1 MKKYFITGTNTDIGK
16 TVVTAGI
23 ALASLRNSQK
33 TIVMKPVQTGT
44 DDYPTDIQTI
54 ETLIEEKISNELSIP
69 YAFKMPA
76 SPHLAAKKENKS
88 IDVSK
93 ILDSYNELQKMDIDT
108 LLVEGA
114 GGLLVPIT
122 EDYLMIDL
130 IKDMDISVILVTTT
144 LLGTINHTLL
154 SIEAMKSRGIDIA
167 GIIINKT
174 SQNPSEI
181 ELDNIRI
188 IKKLSKVK
196 ILAEIKDFSDQK
208 NFEKELSNSFNKLFL
223 KLND

>member
-16 TVVTAGI
+16 TVVTAGL

-54 ETLIEEKISNELSIP
+54 ETIIEEKISNELSIP

-76 SPHLAAKKENKS
+76 SPHLASQKENKT
-88 IDVSK
+88 IDISK

-108 LLVEGA
+108 LLIEGA

-130 IKDMDISVILVTTT
+130 IKDMDIPVILVTTT
-144 LLGTINHTLL
+144 MLGTINHTLL
-154 SIEAMKSRGIDIA
+154 SIEAMKAKGINIA
-167 GIIINKT
+167 GIIINKI
-174 SQNPSEI
+174 SHNPSEI
-181 ELDNIRI
+181 EKDNIRI
-188 IKKLSKVK
+188 IKKLSKVN
-196 ILAEIKDFSDQK
+196 ILAEIKDFSDSK
-208 NFEKELSNSFNKLFL
+208 NLKDDLSNALSKQLPNNFY
-223 KLND
+223 